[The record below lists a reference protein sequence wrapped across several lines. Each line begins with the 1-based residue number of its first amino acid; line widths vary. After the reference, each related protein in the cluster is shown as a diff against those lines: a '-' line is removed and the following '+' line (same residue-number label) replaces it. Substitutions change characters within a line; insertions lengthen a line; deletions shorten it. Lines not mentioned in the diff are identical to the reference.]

1 MFHITFG
8 KCQKLTSN
16 DLMVIVLYYLAK
28 LAAEKGLLPQ
38 CETTFKR
45 TNNQVSEFIVGLE

>member
-38 CETTFKR
+38 CETTLKR
-45 TNNQVSEFIVGLE
+45 TNNFIEFIVGLE